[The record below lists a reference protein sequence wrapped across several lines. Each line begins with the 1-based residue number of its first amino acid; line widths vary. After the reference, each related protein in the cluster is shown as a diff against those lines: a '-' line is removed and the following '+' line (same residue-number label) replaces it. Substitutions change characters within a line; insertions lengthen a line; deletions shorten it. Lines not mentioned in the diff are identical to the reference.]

1 MKLRYGKGAVGLAV
15 VTLFLSGCALQAP
28 IYQASIDNVSGLK
41 RNTARSAR
49 VGTQAS
55 TVFRAGPIEVDF
67 EKRLVTVNGVETH
80 LTPIE
85 FKLLQ
90 TVVRHAGRVV
100 TQRQLLN
107 EVWGP
112 NHVEQ
117 SQYLRVYM
125 GQLRRKLE
133 ADPAR
138 PQYLRTE
145 PGVGYRFVAE

>member
-1 MKLRYGKGAVGLAV
+1 M
-15 VTLFLSGCALQAP
+15 
-28 IYQASIDNVSGLK
+28 
-41 RNTARSAR
+41 
-49 VGTQAS
+49 
-55 TVFRAGPIEVDF
+55 FRAGPIEVDF

-90 TVVRHAGRVV
+90 TVVRYAGRVV